1 MKFAVIDNED
11 EVRKGI
17 RLMLARNFP
26 EATIVEANGVKTGQD
41 LILVEHPDLV
51 FLDVEMNDGTGLDL
65 LKRLEYRN
73 FEVIFITAFAQYAIE
88 ALRLSAIDYLLKP
101 VDPIELTEAVGKAMD
116 KLDKESLGAKLELLD
131 QNLRQLRGNNRKILL
146 KDMESIHLIKIDD
159 IMRCEA
165 DGNYT
170 RFYIANRPS
179 IMVSKNL
186 KEYEDLLGNHFI
198 RVHNSHL
205 VNVNFITRIDK
216 INGGSVEMSDGID
229 IPVSVRKREKL
240 LEFLKN
246 I

>member
-1 MKFAVIDNED
+1 MILAVIDNEN

-17 RLMLARNFP
+17 VLMLQHNFP
-26 EATIVEANGVKTGQD
+26 EAEIVEADGVATGLK
-41 LILVEHPDLV
+41 LIATEHPDLV

-65 LKRLEYRN
+65 LRKLEQRS
-73 FEVIFITAFAQYAIE
+73 FEVIFITAFAKYAIE

-101 VDPIELTEAVGKAMD
+101 VDPIELTEAVNKALE
-116 KLDKESLGAKLELLD
+116 KIDKENLGTKLELLE
-131 QNLRQLRGNNRKILL
+131 QNLKQLTGGSRKILL
-146 KDMESIHLIKIDD
+146 KDMESIHLIKLDD

-170 RFYIANRPS
+170 RFYIVNRPS

-216 INGGSVEMSDGID
+216 TDGGSIEMSDGIN

-246 I
+246 L

>member
-1 MKFAVIDNED
+1 MKLAVIDNET

-17 RLMLARNFP
+17 MLMLQHNFP
-26 EATIVEANGVKTGQD
+26 EAKIIEADGVATGLK
-41 LILVEHPDLV
+41 LIANEHPDLV
-51 FLDVEMNDGTGLDL
+51 FLDVEMNDGTGIDL
-65 LKRLEYRN
+65 LRKVEHRS

-101 VDPIELTEAVGKAMD
+101 VDPLELTAAVNKALDKMD
-116 KLDKESLGAKLELLD
+116 KENLGTKLELLED
-131 QNLRQLRGNNRKILL
+131 NLKQLTGGNRKILL

-170 RFYIANRPS
+170 RFYIAGRPS
-179 IMVSKNL
+179 TLVSKNL

-216 INGGSVEMSDGID
+216 TDGGSIEMSDGIN

-240 LEFLKN
+240 LEFLKKL
-246 I
+246 

>member
-1 MKFAVIDNED
+1 MKLAVIDNEN

-17 RLMLARNFP
+17 KLMLQHNFP
-26 EATIVEANGVKTGQD
+26 DATIAEADGVASGLQ
-41 LILVEHPDLV
+41 LIATEHPDLV

-65 LKRLEYRN
+65 LRKLEHRS
-73 FEVIFITAFAQYAIE
+73 FEVIFITAFAKYAIE

-101 VDPIELTEAVGKAMD
+101 VDPLELSAAVNKAFD
-116 KLDKESLGAKLELLD
+116 KIDKENLGAKLELLE
-131 QNLRQLRGNNRKILL
+131 QNLKQLAGGNRKILL

-170 RFYIANRPS
+170 RFYITGRPS

-186 KEYEDLLGNHFI
+186 KEYEDLLGEHFI

-216 INGGSVEMSDGID
+216 NDGGSIEMSDGIN

-246 I
+246 L

>member
-1 MKFAVIDNED
+1 MKLAVIDNEN
-11 EVRKGI
+11 EVRKGVM
-17 RLMLARNFP
+17 LMLQHNFP
-26 EATIVEANGVKTGQD
+26 EAVIVEADGVATGLK
-41 LILVEHPDLV
+41 LIAAEQPDVV

-65 LKRLEYRN
+65 LRKVEHRP
-73 FEVIFITAFAQYAIE
+73 FEVIFVTAFAQYAIE
-88 ALRLSAIDYLLKP
+88 ALRLSAIDYLMKP
-101 VDPIELTEAVGKAMD
+101 VDPAELTEAVNKALEKMD
-116 KLDKESLGAKLELLD
+116 KENLTAKLELLE
-131 QNLRQLRGNNRKILL
+131 QNLKQLTGGNRKILL
-146 KDMESIHLIKIDD
+146 RDMESIHLIKIDD

-170 RFYIANRPS
+170 RFYITARPS

-216 INGGSVEMSDGID
+216 TDGGAIEMSDGIS

-246 I
+246 L

>member
-1 MKFAVIDNED
+1 MKLAVIDNEN
-11 EVRKGI
+11 EVRKGLK
-17 RLMLARNFP
+17 LMLQHNFP
-26 EATIVEANGVKTGQD
+26 EAEIVEADGVKTGIE
-41 LILVEHPDLV
+41 LIVHEHPDLV
-51 FLDVEMNDGTGLDL
+51 LLDVEMNDGTGLDL
-65 LKRLEYRN
+65 LKKLDHRP

-101 VDPIELTEAVGKAMD
+101 VDPLELVKAVNKALD
-116 KLDKESLGAKLELLD
+116 KLDKDSLGSKLELLD
-131 QNLRQLRGNNRKILL
+131 QNLKQLTGGNRKILL

-170 RFYIANRPS
+170 RFYITGRSS

-186 KEYEDLLGNHFI
+186 KEYEGLLGNHFL

-216 INGGSVEMSDGID
+216 INGGSIEMSDGID

-240 LEFLKN
+240 VDFLKKL
-246 I
+246 